1 METKKLLRKHVAIIH
16 AYSLMGALER
26 KIFNVLLS
34 EASNAHNQCNHN
46 DSVAIE
52 CRIPFSTL
60 SKAVNFNSNNVQ
72 YLKEAIDRLASLKI
86 EWNLLKDKVPRD
98 ISFLNLRVLHGPP
111 TFYQDSTFNFS
122 FHKVMLDLNVNPSV
136 YGTVDLSLQSQFE
149 SKYSHALYENSTRFV
164 HLQKNKIIHLDT
176 LRKLLGVD
184 TEKYLSMREFNRN
197 VILPATEEVNDRSD
211 FIVNLNS
218 VKVGRKITGYELLVE
233 SKQKAVELPVE
244 VFKPKS
250 KKVCEEIED
259 TFGNLSKSV
268 IDKLFQDYTEEYIFE
283 KIDYTKKF
291 AKKEPTGFFPI
302 RYFISALKNDYK
314 QSVGVSTEN
323 PKFKKHDE
331 SEELINGIKTLK
343 ADITHWEKML
353 RFTTNPEDTKNFQK
367 IIDESKVKLHDYCI
381 KIKILEEKS
390 HHL

>member
-16 AYSLMGALER
+16 IYSLMSALER

-34 EASNAHNQCNHN
+34 EASNTQNQCNHN
-46 DSVAIE
+46 DSVAVE

-72 YLKEAIDRLASLKI
+72 YLKEAIDGLASLKI

-122 FHKVMLDLNVNPSV
+122 FHKVMLDLNVNPAV

-184 TEKYLSMREFNRN
+184 SEKYLSMKEFNRN

-218 VKVGRKITGYELLVE
+218 IKVGRKITGYELLVE
-233 SKQKAVELPVE
+233 SKQKVVELPIE
-244 VFKPKS
+244 TFKPRN
-250 KKVCEEIED
+250 KKICEEIRD
-259 TFGNLSKSV
+259 TFGDLSKSI
-268 IDKLFQDYTEEYIFE
+268 IDNIFQDYTEEYIFE

-291 AKKEPTGFFPI
+291 AKKEPTGFSPI

-314 QSVGVSTEN
+314 QSVSSSTEN
-323 PKFKKHDE
+323 IKFKKPDE
-331 SEELINGIKTLK
+331 NEELKHGIRTLK
-343 ADITHWEKML
+343 ADISHWEKML
-353 RFTTNPEDTKNFQK
+353 GYTTNPEDTKNFQK
-367 IIDESKVKLHDYCI
+367 IIDESKAKLHDSCI
-381 KIKILEEKS
+381 KIKILEEKN